1 MSSNN
6 GNSGN
11 SVGRNSMIMAVGTAA
26 SRVTGQVRSILLAA
40 AIGTTGIAANAYQ
53 TGSMIPQV
61 IFTLVS
67 GGIFN
72 AVLVPQIVKTL
83 KHKDANERLNKLITV
98 AIALLVSITA
108 VMMLATPLVTRLY
121 VNPNWAPEQRALVNS
136 FTLWCMPQIFFYG
149 LYLVLGQILAAK
161 GRFGMYAWSSVFA
174 NIVSCTGFVLFIV
187 LFGNAARQPMDFW
200 TNDKVFLTA
209 GTWTLGVAIQALVLF
224 VPLVRLGLRYRVKWG
239 LHGIGLRSMGKVA
252 IWSLA
257 LTVLNLLVGMVTSQV
272 NTGAPHAG
280 NDLYGIAGNGSYQ
293 YAYSLYILPYSLIAV
308 SITTAVFPKL
318 SRAIADHDLVT
329 AREDL
334 SSSIRSVALTMC
346 FFTAALIAMPVPITR
361 ALLPSVSVQEA
372 QLIAGPMIGLSIG
385 LVPVSVF
392 LLIQRTF
399 YAFEDGKSPF
409 LYALLNNGVQ
419 MALLLTAIK
428 VFPPRYWAMLVGLTL
443 SIAYYA
449 SVPVIFLILRRRFGG
464 NLDGRR
470 IVLLHVK
477 AGVAAVVAGVVG
489 WFVGKPLMMA
499 LGVRLGS
506 DFGSGPGPAGRAGDA
521 GGAAAAGASGAGASG
536 AAGAVPA
543 EQMSWVSAV
552 IICVV
557 LTIVIAAVYA
567 ALLWAMRVQEFKDLI
582 DTVQRRVLRRTAG
595 SGAGSGSGSDGSA
608 SAASGSAGSDGS
620 AGSGS
625 SGSGPTD
632 GDGDTGLGAGDGS
645 GDDGDGSGDDGY
657 GGKSGSNGSP
667 SSASATPSAVP
678 SAVPSRTPTVETA
691 ARPTG
696 SPAYRMTTSVN
707 PLQNRFAYEK
717 SSTML
722 KPGLGDTLIDRYTL
736 VQVLRDEPG
745 LSAWRAN
752 DGTMARDCQVFLITN
767 TEIAFTAN
775 EVASALALNPN
786 PRFTPIQQIRNEGGA
801 CLIVTDLDP
810 GISLA
815 RHLAH
820 NTDHPERALSFDA
833 IRTIIGETVE
843 AANSLRASGLNHRAI
858 SANTIRITARGITLA
873 DAPVSAAL
881 VAPQL
886 RAEENPDAEALT
898 IRQLAAVLFEM
909 VTGHIFV
916 PDSGVTPAVI
926 REDAPEEFRILCVR
940 GLGLHGEGE
949 ATPVPISTLG
959 EFEALLG
966 SWKQMPEL
974 TKDDIDLASH
984 PSSQSIELV
993 DVARHEDANIVSIP
1007 QSFISHPS
1015 DEGEPSALTNGRN
1028 EWNANQLLFPAK
1040 QEVDLVSPDEFEQN
1054 LMEPLQM
1061 GGRTGSAKPTVGLDV
1076 SSIRHPNDTNDIR
1089 LGDTDASGEPP
1100 AFPPIAANV
1109 GATTAAAQEPIDSE
1123 ATVVMAPLPEGYEP
1137 PAATETPSYE
1147 DIGDVDTDDD
1157 GSDHATKG
1165 LHGWKRIAIIAAI
1178 IIALLAVVF
1187 GSASA
1192 LGMFSPKSEAQKSDP
1207 WPSINTSDVAFPS
1220 QGSSDS
1226 ASASA
1231 SASPSA
1237 TASQSASASKS
1248 ATASKSASASASAKD
1263 TSSPKVIT
1271 ADKVAK
1277 SVPTP
1282 AKPKNTTEYETNTQ
1296 TYLNMP
1302 NNLQGRG
1309 WYVQL
1314 TQPQD
1319 VYKMQIAIKG
1329 GGGSGQIYAGATQ
1342 DNPTGGEKVADFN
1355 FSDTGVTDVEFTKT
1369 VKTQDLVIWVPLDT
1383 TPNNGRSLYFN
1394 YVKVY

>member
-6 GNSGN
+6 GNDNNGETTRNGSDTN

-26 SRVTGQVRSILLAA
+26 SRVTGQIRSILLAA

-98 AIALLVSITA
+98 AIALLVSITL

-174 NIVSCTGFVLFIV
+174 NIVSCTGFILFIV
-187 LFGNAARQPMDFW
+187 LFGNASRQPMGFW

-209 GTWTLGVAIQALVLF
+209 GTWTLGVAVQAIVLF
-224 VPLVRLGLRYRVKWG
+224 IPLMRLGLRYRVKWG
-239 LHGIGLRSMGKVA
+239 VHGIGLRSMGKVA

-318 SRAIADHDLVT
+318 SRAIADHDLDT

-399 YAFEDGKSPF
+399 YAFEDGRSPF

-419 MALLLTAIK
+419 MVLLLTAIK

-443 SIAYYA
+443 SVAYFA
-449 SVPVIFLILRRRFGG
+449 SVPVIFLILRKRFNG
-464 NLDGRR
+464 NLDGKR

-477 AGVAAVVAGVVG
+477 AGLAAVAAGLAG
-489 WFVGKPLMMA
+489 WLAGKPLMA
-499 LGVRLGS
+499 VLGVRLGS
-506 DFGSGPGPAGRAGDA
+506 DFGPGGAPAPAN
-521 GGAAAAGASGAGASG
+521 GGTAAAAGAGTAP
-536 AAGAVPA
+536 AAH
-543 EQMSWVSAV
+543 MSWISAL

-557 LTIVIAAVYA
+557 LTIVIAVVYA
-567 ALLWAMRVQEFKDLI
+567 ALLWALRVREFNDLI
-582 DTVQRRVLRRTAG
+582 GVVQRRVLHR
-595 SGAGSGSGSDGSA
+595 GAGSAAANTGGAGNTGNTRNTDGGTANDSDGTGTAENAPRNPDAAENGSESA
-608 SAASGSAGSDGS
+608 SHQSAPATTVTAA
-620 AGSGS
+620 
-625 SGSGPTD
+625 
-632 GDGDTGLGAGDGS
+632 
-645 GDDGDGSGDDGY
+645 
-657 GGKSGSNGSP
+657 
-667 SSASATPSAVP
+667 
-678 SAVPSRTPTVETA
+678 A

-696 SPAYRMTTSVN
+696 IPTYRMTTSDN
-707 PLQNRFAYEK
+707 PLQNRFAYGK

-745 LSAWRAN
+745 LAAWRAN
-752 DGTMARDCQVFLITN
+752 DRTMARDCQIFLITN

-786 PRFTPIQQIRNEGGA
+786 PRFTPIQQIRNEGGV

-820 NTDHPERALSFDA
+820 NADHPDQALSSEA

-843 AANSLRASGLNHRAI
+843 AANSLRTAGLNHRAI
-858 SANTIRITARGITLA
+858 SSNTIRITAQGITLA

-881 VAPQL
+881 ITPQL
-886 RAEENPDAEALT
+886 KAGENPDSEALT

-909 VTGHIFV
+909 VTGHVFT
-916 PDSGVTPAVI
+916 PNSGVTPEAI
-926 REDAPEEFRILCVR
+926 REDTPEEFRILCVR
-940 GLGLHGEGE
+940 GLGLHREGE
-949 ATPVPISTLG
+949 SVPVPISTLD

-966 SWKQMPEL
+966 SWKTMSEL

-993 DVARHEDANIVSIP
+993 AVTPVETTELAAIP
-1007 QSFISHPS
+1007 ESFMSHPTAAQ
-1015 DEGEPSALTNGRN
+1015 EPSALTNGRN

-1061 GGRTGSAKPTVGLDV
+1061 NGRGSNAKPTVGLDV
-1076 SSIRHPNDTNDIR
+1076 SSIRHPNDTDNIN
-1089 LGDTDASGEPP
+1089 LSNTNTDNLPPVFPP
-1100 AFPPIAANV
+1100 AAANV
-1109 GATTAAAQEPIDSE
+1109 GAATAAAQEPIDSE
-1123 ATVVMAPLPEGYEP
+1123 ATVVMAPIPEGYEP
-1137 PAATETPSYE
+1137 QPAAEPPAYE
-1147 DIGDVDTDDD
+1147 NLGDADTDDD
-1157 GSDHATKG
+1157 GSEPATKG
-1165 LHGWKRIAIIAAI
+1165 LSGWKRITIIAVI
-1178 IIALLAVVF
+1178 IIALLGVGF
-1187 GSASA
+1187 GAAAA
-1192 LGMFSPKSEAQKSDP
+1192 LGVFSPKEEAKKSDP
-1207 WPSINTSDVAFPS
+1207 WPSINTSEVAFPS
-1220 QGSSDS
+1220 QGSS

-1231 SASPSA
+1231 TASA
-1237 TASQSASASKS
+1237 TPSQSASP
-1248 ATASKSASASASAKD
+1248 SKSASASSSASP
-1263 TSSPKVIT
+1263 TSSASSPAATSGKTGEVIT
-1271 ADKVAK
+1271 ADKEAK
-1277 SVPTP
+1277 SVPAP